1 MNTPICDFVR
11 GYAAAHP
18 ARLHM
23 PGHKG
28 QGPLGCEALDITEV
42 SGADDLSHPEG
53 IILESENNASALFG
67 TRHTFY
73 SAGGSSQWVVVTHSG
88 GQLVKAHVLA

>member
-11 GYAAAHP
+11 GYADAGN

-28 QGPLGCEALDITEV
+28 AGPLGCEALDITEV
-42 SGADDLSHPEG
+42 EGADDLSHPKG
-53 IILESENNASALFG
+53 IILESENNASTLFG

-73 SAGGSSQWVVVTHSG
+73 SAGGSS
-88 GQLVKAHVLA
+88 